1 MKKSELT
8 EILND
13 VKTGKLSVDGA
24 VDKIKLEPFQDIG
37 YAKVDTQRELRQGV
51 AEVIYGMGKTAEQ
64 ISGIVNEM
72 NRQGQDRILITK
84 ISKEKARKLSKSI
97 KFDYYEEAQIGIVGG
112 IPKPSEREHA
122 GNTAGCRRGYR
133 GDCKLHEEHC
143 TDKGELRKT

>member
-37 YAKVDTQRELRQGV
+37 YAKVDTQRELRQGI

-72 NRQGQDRILITK
+72 NRQGQEGSL
-84 ISKEKARKLSKSI
+84 L
-97 KFDYYEEAQIGIVGG
+97 
-112 IPKPSEREHA
+112 PKYQKKKPVR
-122 GNTAGCRRGYR
+122 YQ
-133 GDCKLHEEHC
+133 KV
-143 TDKGELRKT
+143 